1 MKNGYPF
8 FKELLAAEMGKT
20 KIKMKNPV
28 YLGQTIFDWH
38 KTLMYEFYYDHILP
52 KYKSKVKLR
61 CMNTSS
67 FVYEIET
74 DDFYKDIG
82 KDVTMRFDTNEY
94 SKDENRALSK
104 GKNKKV
110 WGMMKDKLGAK
121 IIAEFFPLR
130 VKMYVTES

>member
-1 MKNGYPF
+1 
-8 FKELLAAEMGKT
+8 
-20 KIKMKNPV
+20 
-28 YLGQTIFDWH
+28 
-38 KTLMYEFYYDHILP
+38 MYEFYYDHILP

-110 WGMMKDKLGAK
+110 
-121 IIAEFFPLR
+121 
-130 VKMYVTES
+130 